1 MITKFLF
8 WSLNMTFIS
17 DSLNRIKPSATM
29 VITAKAAQLKRE
41 GKKVIGLSAGEPDFD
56 TPDHVKVA
64 AIDAIH
70 KGYTKYT
77 NVEGIP
83 ELRQAIIDKFKKD
96 NGLSYSINDVIVG
109 TGGKQILFNALV
121 GSINKDDEVIIPAP
135 YWVSYPDMTS
145 LAGGKPVI
153 VSCSQET
160 DFKLTAKELEQVVT
174 KKSKWLIL
182 NSPSNP
188 TGSCYSRKE
197 LEEIADVVRK
207 HKNLY
212 VMTDDIYEY
221 IVYDNFEFFTF
232 AQVAPDLK
240 DRVLTVNGVSK
251 SHCMTGWRIGYAVGP
266 EILIKAMIKI
276 QGQSTSNASSISQ
289 YAALAGISG
298 SNDFLKPCL
307 KAFDERRRF
316 VVSKLNNIQGISCL
330 LPKGAFY
337 AYPNV
342 SGLVGKKTNEGIILK
357 NDTDIVEWLL
367 ETAEVA
373 AVPGVAFGLEPFFR
387 ISYAT
392 SLDLLKEAMN
402 RIEKAVLSLS

>member
-1 MITKFLF
+1 
-8 WSLNMTFIS
+8 MTFIS

-121 GSINKDDEVIIPAP
+121 SSINKDDEVIIPAP
-135 YWVSYPDMTS
+135 YWVSYPDMTL

-153 VSCSQET
+153 ISCTQET
-160 DFKLTAKELEQVVT
+160 DFKLTAKELEQVIT

-197 LEEIADVVRK
+197 LEEIANVVRK

-387 ISYAT
+387 VSYAT
-392 SLDLLKEAMN
+392 SLDLLKEAMH
-402 RIEKAVLSLS
+402 RIEKAVSSLS

>member
-1 MITKFLF
+1 
-8 WSLNMTFIS
+8 MTFIS

-64 AIDAIH
+64 AIDTIH

-135 YWVSYPDMTS
+135 YWVSYPDMTL

-153 VSCSQET
+153 ISCTQET
-160 DFKLTAKELEQVVT
+160 DFKLTAKELGQVIT

-207 HKNLY
+207 HENLY

>member
-1 MITKFLF
+1 
-8 WSLNMTFIS
+8 MTFIS

-121 GSINKDDEVIIPAP
+121 GSLNKDDEVIIPAP
-135 YWVSYPDMTS
+135 YWVSYPDMTL

-153 VSCSQET
+153 ISCTQET
-160 DFKLTAKELEQVVT
+160 DFKLTAKELEQVIT

-342 SGLVGKKTNEGIILK
+342 SGLVGKKTSDGIILK
-357 NDTDIVEWLL
+357 NDKDIVEWLL

>member
-1 MITKFLF
+1 
-8 WSLNMTFIS
+8 MTFIS

-29 VITAKAAQLKRE
+29 VITARAAQLKRD
-41 GKKVIGLSAGEPDFD
+41 GKKVIGLSSGEPDFD
-56 TPDHVKVA
+56 TPNHVKEA

-96 NGLSYSINDVIVG
+96 NDLSYSINDVIVG

-121 GSINKDDEVIIPAP
+121 SSINKDDEVIIPAP
-135 YWVSYPDMTS
+135 YWVSYPDMTL

-153 VSCSQET
+153 ISCTQET
-160 DFKLTAKELEQVVT
+160 DFKLTAKELEQVIT

-357 NDTDIVEWLL
+357 NDKDIVEWLL

>member
-1 MITKFLF
+1 
-8 WSLNMTFIS
+8 MTFIS

-135 YWVSYPDMTS
+135 YWVSYPDMTL

-153 VSCSQET
+153 ISCSQET
-160 DFKLTAKELEQVVT
+160 DFKLTAKDLEQVIT

-197 LEEIADVVRK
+197 LEEIAEVVRK

-212 VMTDDIYEY
+212 VITDDIYEY

-342 SGLVGKKTNEGIILK
+342 SGLVGKKTSDGTILK

>member
-1 MITKFLF
+1 
-8 WSLNMTFIS
+8 MTFIS

-135 YWVSYPDMTS
+135 YWVSYPDMTL

-153 VSCSQET
+153 ISCTQET
-160 DFKLTAKELEQVVT
+160 DFKLTAKELEQVIT

-207 HKNLY
+207 HENLY

-221 IVYDNFEFFTF
+221 IIYDNFEFFTF

>member
-1 MITKFLF
+1 
-8 WSLNMTFIS
+8 MTFIS

-96 NGLSYSINDVIVG
+96 NGLSYSINDVIVS
-109 TGGKQILFNALV
+109 TGGKQILFNALIS
-121 GSINKDDEVIIPAP
+121 SINKDDEVIIPAP
-135 YWVSYPDMTS
+135 YWVSYPDMTL

-153 VSCSQET
+153 VSCTQET
-160 DFKLTAKELEQVVT
+160 DFKLTAKELEQVIT

-402 RIEKAVLSLS
+402 RIEKAVLSLF

>member
-1 MITKFLF
+1 
-8 WSLNMTFIS
+8 MTFIS

-56 TPDHVKVA
+56 KPYHVKVA

-77 NVEGIP
+77 NVDGIP

-135 YWVSYPDMTS
+135 YWVSYPDMTL

-153 VSCSQET
+153 ISCTQET
-160 DFKLTAKELEQVVT
+160 DFKLTAKELEQVIT

-266 EILIKAMIKI
+266 EILIRAMIKI

-392 SLDLLKEAMN
+392 SLDLLKVAMN

>member
-1 MITKFLF
+1 
-8 WSLNMTFIS
+8 MTFIS

-56 TPDHVKVA
+56 TPDHVKKA
-64 AIDAIH
+64 AIDAIN

-83 ELRQAIIDKFKKD
+83 ELRQAITDKFKED
-96 NGLSYSINDVIVG
+96 NDLSYSIDDVIVG
-109 TGGKQILFNALV
+109 TGGKQILYNALFS
-121 GSINKDDEVIIPAP
+121 SINKDDEVIIPAP
-135 YWVSYPDMTS
+135 YWVSYPDMTL
-145 LAGGKPVI
+145 LAGGKPII
-153 VSCSQET
+153 VRCSLET
-160 DFKLTAKELEQVVT
+160 DFKLTAKELEKFVT

-188 TGSCYSRKE
+188 TGACYSRRE
-197 LEEIADVVRK
+197 LEEIAEVVRR
-207 HKNLY
+207 HNNLY
-212 VMTDDIYEY
+212 VMTDDIYEH

-232 AQVAPDLK
+232 ARVAPDLK

-266 EILIKAMIKI
+266 KMLIKAMTKI

-342 SGLVGKKTNEGIILK
+342 SGLVGKKTNEGKILN

-387 ISYAT
+387 VYYAT
-392 SLDLLKEAMN
+392 SLDLLKEAMS

>member
-1 MITKFLF
+1 M
-8 WSLNMTFIS
+8 SLIS

-29 VITAKAAQLKRE
+29 VITAKAVQLKRE

-56 TPDHVKVA
+56 TPDHVKKA
-64 AIDAIH
+64 AIDAIN

-83 ELRQAIIDKFKKD
+83 ELRQAIVDKFKKD
-96 NGLSYSINDVIVG
+96 NDLSYSIDEVIVG
-109 TGGKQILFNALV
+109 TGGKQILYNALV
-121 GSINKDDEVIIPAP
+121 SSINKDDEVIIPAP
-135 YWVSYPDMTS
+135 YWVSYPDMTL
-145 LAGGKPVI
+145 LAGGKPII
-153 VSCSQET
+153 VNCSIET
-160 DFKLTAKELEQVVT
+160 GFKLTAKELEKVVT
-174 KKSKWLIL
+174 NKSKWLIL

-188 TGSCYSRKE
+188 TGACYTRKE
-197 LEEIADVVRK
+197 LEEIADIVRN
-207 HKNLY
+207 HDNLY
-212 VMTDDIYEY
+212 VITDDIYEY

-266 EILIKAMIKI
+266 KMLIKAMIKI

-289 YAALAGISG
+289 HAALAGISG

-307 KAFDERRRF
+307 KAFDERRHF
-316 VVSKLNNIQGISCL
+316 VFNKLNSIQGISCL
-330 LPKGAFY
+330 LPEGAFY

-342 SGLVGKKTNEGIILK
+342 SGLVGKKTNEGKILN

-387 ISYAT
+387 VSYAT
-392 SLDLLKEAMN
+392 SLDLLKEAMS